1 MRLSLALWA
10 LLGLAVVLLAGYG
23 LNRGILVGSR
33 IEAARLSE
41 QYPVP
46 FYKKHC
52 RYLFFT
58 GVQQIWTSAESTRED
73 AEKSSCAPLKSEAII
88 RRHHRPSNP

>member
-1 MRLSLALWA
+1 MRLSSALWVA
-10 LLGLAVVLLAGYG
+10 LGLAVVLFAGYG

-41 QYPVP
+41 QYPLP

-52 RYLFFT
+52 HYLFFT
-58 GVQQIWTSAESTRED
+58 GVQQVWTGAQSTRED
-73 AEKSSCAPLKSEAII
+73 AEKSSCAPLKNEAVI
-88 RRHHRPSNP
+88 RRHHRLSNS